1 MAVLCINRFNQS
13 TIIEYATLSL
23 VTHPL
28 TLDFIN
34 IYSIC
39 VVMPAPRIH
48 LTRRSPGLGNY
59 IIEMSIILISHS
71 SSGASIN
78 HVWLSALGKCH
89 FSKTPSCCQ
98 HLRGSKWGLDVYRG
112 WDTDDI
118 CTHIYL
124 SQLSRPS
131 ELRGEMGGQLGNI
144 VLRPDRRRLSTL
156 TTLNS
161 NCQQACHITTTHFPR
176 PVNIA

>member
-23 VTHPL
+23 ATHPL

-39 VVMPAPRIH
+39 VVMPAPRIR

-89 FSKTPSCCQ
+89 FSGTPSCCQ

-118 CTHIYL
+118 CTHIYIC
-124 SQLSRPS
+124 PS
-131 ELRGEMGGQLGNI
+131 W
-144 VLRPDRRRLSTL
+144 V
-156 TTLNS
+156 
-161 NCQQACHITTTHFPR
+161 A
-176 PVNIA
+176 PVNSVERWAGSWETLFSGRTDDVCQH